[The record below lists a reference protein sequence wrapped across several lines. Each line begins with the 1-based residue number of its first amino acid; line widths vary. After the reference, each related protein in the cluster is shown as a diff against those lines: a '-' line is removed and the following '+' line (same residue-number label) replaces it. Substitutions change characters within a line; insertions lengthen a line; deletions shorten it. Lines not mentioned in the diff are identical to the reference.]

1 MTSPMDDR
9 EKRLVELKK
18 EVTKRGFNR
27 HASIVGRISDLP
39 IDLRSSALE
48 ALAAGKVVQTVIVFP
63 PQIQRGWHYIPK
75 QALVFTDTSAIHLL
89 ASILPEQE
97 PQVTYLRGC
106 GLMYMKITLVL
117 LYGFLEMAAQG
128 EDFPTRLAMEFNTIS
143 WDCLASPLRQLLQ
156 KTQAVPGI
164 LPGRGEA
171 GSSSTVWKSLEKLP
185 IKFSNGAKI
194 YGVLPGEELE
204 EVIFQ
209 EAAWKRWLYFFQ
221 RPASANTLLLL
232 TSNYLVVIQEEIV
245 VKQGWVVSYIPR
257 GNITCIQNKP
267 CGCWNELSVQLK
279 RGNQLID
286 YKLMLASE
294 TVETWHSRWA
304 QHGGLWQDLPA
315 QQI

>member
-1 MTSPMDDR
+1 MASPMDDR

-27 HASIVGRISDLP
+27 HASILGSISDLP
-39 IDLRSSALE
+39 IELRSSALE
-48 ALAAGKVVQTVIVFP
+48 ALAAGEVVQTVIVFP

-75 QALVFTDTSAIHLL
+75 QALVFTDTGAIHLL
-89 ASILPEQE
+89 ASILPDQE

-117 LYGFLEMAAQG
+117 LYGFLEIVAQG
-128 EDFPTRLAMEFNTIS
+128 QDSPTRLGMEFNTIS
-143 WDCLASPLRQLLQ
+143 WDCLSSPLRQLLQ
-156 KTQAVPGI
+156 KTQAVPG
-164 LPGRGEA
+164 LLA
-171 GSSSTVWKSLEKLP
+171 GKEGVVGSSTVRQSLEKLP

-232 TSNYLVVIQEEIV
+232 TSNYLVVIQEEVV
-245 VKQGWVVSYIPR
+245 VKQGWILSYIPR
-257 GNITCIQNKP
+257 GNIAGIQNKP
-267 CGCWNELSVQLK
+267 CDCWNELSVQLK
-279 RGNQLID
+279 RGNQSMD
-286 YKLMLASE
+286 YKLMLTSE

-304 QHGGLWQDLPA
+304 QHGGFWQDLPA
-315 QQI
+315 QQL